1 MSENN
6 FEMPQMGTWPKKT
19 ALTIIGAIIAI
30 FFLFKSVVTIDS
42 GYAGVIYQPFSNGVD
57 TKRTYGEGYHLIAPW
72 NTMFKYEVRQQEV
85 FEKLAVLSS
94 NGLEIK
100 LEASIWCQP
109 QYESLG
115 LLHQKRGQEYIERVI
130 RPSVRSATRSVVGR
144 YTPEQIYS
152 SKRDAIQKEIFDETK
167 KILDRQYLQLNDILI
182 RDVTLPPTIKGAIER
197 KLKQEQEA
205 LEYEFRLAKAKQEAI
220 RQRIDA
226 EGKAK
231 ANIILSASLTDKI
244 LKEKGIEA
252 TKELANSPNAKVVV
266 IGSGKDGMPLILG
279 GN

>member
-1 MSENN
+1 
-6 FEMPQMGTWPKKT
+6 
-19 ALTIIGAIIAI
+19 
-30 FFLFKSVVTIDS
+30 
-42 GYAGVIYQPFSNGVD
+42 
-57 TKRTYGEGYHLIAPW
+57 
-72 NTMFKYEVRQQEV
+72 
-85 FEKLAVLSS
+85 
-94 NGLEIK
+94 
-100 LEASIWCQP
+100 
-109 QYESLG
+109 
-115 LLHQKRGQEYIERVI
+115 
-130 RPSVRSATRSVVGR
+130 VGR